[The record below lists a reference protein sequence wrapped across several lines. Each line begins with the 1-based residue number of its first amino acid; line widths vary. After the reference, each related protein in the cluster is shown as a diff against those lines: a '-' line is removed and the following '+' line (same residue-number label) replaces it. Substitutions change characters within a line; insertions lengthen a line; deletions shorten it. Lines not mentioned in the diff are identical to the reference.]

1 MKKRALSILLVLCM
15 VMMLLPTTA
24 WANEGT
30 RNNLVEEENKG
41 DGTNTRNF
49 DLDESKFE
57 YGDGTQENPFHIQTV
72 EQLNAIR
79 ENLNAHYIQTSDID
93 LSGIEWSP
101 IGQMGAAT
109 DAVGSEFSGSYDGNG
124 YKISNLTISKFDSDN
139 VCIGLFGV
147 SNGIIKNIT
156 LENCHISIDVSAGY
170 VGFGGRHN
178 TRVGSVTG
186 YSRSLID
193 NCTVS
198 GKIDVQNVLS
208 AQIGGVVGSGDI
220 CENSLSSTE
229 IFINGTEYGSSS
241 GVVQCGGIAGYIYY
255 VNNCINYGN
264 ITASADSFLQ
274 CGGISGENGKLDSC
288 TNYGNISGK
297 VLNYKSYSSFGGNCN
312 VGGIVGLTNST
323 KNNNCTNYGDISS
336 TKNDK
341 GARCYSGGVAGYL
354 GSYNQG
360 NISNCYNY
368 GKRIVADDNCAGRVV
383 GILWTDNATNLYS
396 SSKTLVNGSIP
407 TEDIGLDK
415 RNGANIE
422 ETDAPESTDSVY
434 FLSGWDAATRTVQF
448 GDNTLST
455 PITYTVAD
463 GVDVSNIDSLL
474 NKYVLVTMEQGGS
487 SLEYTITDI
496 QPVESKIGTVSATG
510 EHSLTIDG
518 TTYPVREDYML
529 GFYDGKELLYH
540 VSNGTIMDY
549 DTLEERTGTLEA
561 WDSAAGKVTIDS
573 KTYPTNYMSDLSYL
587 KNLDI
592 SSHPKV
598 EYVVPVVINS
608 LDYQP
613 VLRLMVSSY
622 ETKVGSF
629 TQYDSDTK
637 TAFIDGQGYPVDAS
651 SCDLSSDN
659 FNGKQVFF
667 LLKNGKIVHMEATVN
682 VKSSL
687 RVVLSPQKVNVTYKD
702 NKLSAN
708 EFDVRATVYHSCS
721 YNFPDHYDRSVVYTA
736 AGLRPI
742 TLSTIVWDGDRLSFS
757 NSDLSGVT
765 LNVGENQSGTVKIT
779 IDRKYTPKNKTETL
793 VGTCTVTGIPTGGT
807 NISARGT
814 VNFIVKTD
822 SAQTEKPEDSSE
834 VKELAQQAND
844 ELNRTRIPFT
854 LKRDVMK
861 NIFGLSGKSLDRFQQ
876 ELFTVIVM
884 SEIPEQTLREKIDDK
899 VLTKLFGKWKP
910 DGISATNYTLPLV
923 YEMETKDYGR
933 VTVRFDCEIQAY
945 NNPAFG
951 MFIDVYYTIISRE
964 NGNLSAKH
972 EFLGGGVN
980 YDMQAFADTVWDL
993 VEGELKSAYD
1003 LAWGNSANEV
1013 ADWLFDDTVKKI
1025 LNDKKTT
1032 FKDEVW
1038 KLCTWPTK
1046 NVVNKCPTNVYV
1058 YDESNNLCGAIEDDL
1073 VTKTNE
1079 NFGLYVEGDTK
1090 YIIELEDGYTV
1101 KYVATDNG
1109 TMDVIVMEYAGY
1121 ETPMRQIEHLNVPLT
1136 VTSYYTQSISDT
1148 VKPQVETYA
1157 LVSESQTV
1165 LPANKEKNLLQ
1176 LTPAEDD
1183 TEMQN
1188 TFTVTFDTN
1197 GGTISGSTT
1206 LTTDTD
1212 GKLVRLP
1219 SAHRSGYTFA
1229 GWFTAAYDGVQI
1241 TTNHV
1246 FTSDTTVYAHW
1257 TKNSGGSSGGS
1268 SSDGNSSGGGSS
1280 SASYSITTGNFAHG
1294 SVSVSPKSASKGT
1307 KVTITATPDTGYK
1320 LEKLAVTGNTGNELE
1335 LTNKGDGTYTF
1346 IMPAGTV
1353 KVEASFVA
1361 IEMAE
1366 APWVNPFTDVAE
1378 NAWYYNAV
1386 RFVSE
1391 NGLMG
1396 GYGNGLFG
1404 VNDNLSR
1411 AQLAQ
1416 ILYNKEGKPLV
1427 NDGNGFSDVD
1437 TGAWY
1442 ANAVTW
1448 AAANGIVSGYGNGMF
1463 GPNNPITREQ
1473 LAVMLWRYSGSPA
1486 ATNKELHFNDA
1497 EEISGYALEALRWA
1511 VENGILNGYGDGR
1524 LGPQGQATRAQVA
1537 QMLKN
1542 YLEHRQ

>member
-518 TTYPVREDYML
+518 TTYHVREDYVL
-529 GFYDGKELLYH
+529 ALYDGNEVLYH
-540 VSNGTIMDY
+540 VYNGTIMGCDV
-549 DTLEERTGTLEA
+549 LEEKTGTIEVWNGATGNITIDGTVYSTNYLSDLSFVSNIENYLNKQYYFITVKTGNYTLLYKISERYYPGGKLEDFNADIYHATWLSKHGNAADMLEDKTPSEILIDVVSDGHGDLAMDMWRSLNLVFETLDDVDNLREFAVEPRDLYSALILEALEASASCDVVASEYEEALGIFKRCISDFSAFVKMDTGIDLNNSDEFQDIVSRMPGVDVDAYTEKFIQDWYKTNYPNIADISKSLGYISKGLKVVGTLEDFTEYCA
-561 WDSAAGKVTIDS
+561 QCITLMRVSDSMKYVLELACLKSAEIYGPTDNMTQAFNDCLQMITRSSDELFDQIEKKAVSVVGWAGYKYLVSEVLWKEVSKQIQIACPEIAILKLIYKAENTICNKLFKTEDAAEKYLKMDGIVNIESIINTVYRDLEFAFDRTPTLEGAKRYLSAMEHSFRLRNVDCKTSNEYVENIQSSLVGSIKELLGAADYESLKQCINSIQSEYATHYTLAETGWVPYLEEDYPGSGLYELYSALYETILDSGADVKLIKQITAACPVNVYIYDQQDNIVASIVESRVSCSVNDVMIALLGEEKIIRFYNGADYHIEYVGYDIGEMDVTITEFDENEKTTRTVNYYDLKLTEG
-573 KTYPTNYMSDLSYL
+573 KTYAVDANNETLKPYDL
-587 KNLDI
+587 LDK
-592 SSHPKV
+592 SN
-598 EYVVPVVINS
+598 NS
-608 LDYQP
+608 TVQHD
-613 VLRLMVSSY
+613 
-622 ETKVGSF
+622 
-629 TQYDSDTK
+629 YDSMDTNNSH
-637 TAFIDGQGYPVDAS
+637 T
-651 SCDLSSDN
+651 
-659 FNGKQVFF
+659 
-667 LLKNGKIVHMEATVN
+667 LKI
-682 VKSSL
+682 
-687 RVVLSPQKVNVTYKD
+687 
-702 NKLSAN
+702 
-708 EFDVRATVYHSCS
+708 
-721 YNFPDHYDRSVVYTA
+721 
-736 AGLRPI
+736 I
-742 TLSTIVWDGDRLSFS
+742 
-757 NSDLSGVT
+757 
-765 LNVGENQSGTVKIT
+765 SGT
-779 IDRKYTPKNKTETL
+779 L
-793 VGTCTVTGIPTGGT
+793 QQGG
-807 NISARGT
+807 
-814 VNFIVKTD
+814 
-822 SAQTEKPEDSSE
+822 
-834 VKELAQQAND
+834 
-844 ELNRTRIPFT
+844 
-854 LKRDVMK
+854 
-861 NIFGLSGKSLDRFQQ
+861 
-876 ELFTVIVM
+876 ELFTETIA
-884 SEIPEQTLREKIDDK
+884 SKGETLQID
-899 VLTKLFGKWKP
+899 
-910 DGISATNYTLPLV
+910 
-923 YEMETKDYGR
+923 
-933 VTVRFDCEIQAY
+933 AY
-945 NNPAFG
+945 
-951 MFIDVYYTIISRE
+951 
-964 NGNLSAKH
+964 
-972 EFLGGGVN
+972 
-980 YDMQAFADTVWDL
+980 
-993 VEGELKSAYD
+993 
-1003 LAWGNSANEV
+1003 
-1013 ADWLFDDTVKKI
+1013 
-1025 LNDKKTT
+1025 
-1032 FKDEVW
+1032 
-1038 KLCTWPTK
+1038 
-1046 NVVNKCPTNVYV
+1046 
-1058 YDESNNLCGAIEDDL
+1058 
-1073 VTKTNE
+1073 
-1079 NFGLYVEGDTK
+1079 
-1090 YIIELEDGYTV
+1090 
-1101 KYVATDNG
+1101 
-1109 TMDVIVMEYAGY
+1109 
-1121 ETPMRQIEHLNVPLT
+1121 
-1136 VTSYYTQSISDT
+1136 
-1148 VKPQVETYA
+1148 
-1157 LVSESQTV
+1157 VSESD
-1165 LPANKEKNLLQ
+1165 E
-1176 LTPAEDD
+1176 
-1183 TEMQN
+1183 
-1188 TFTVTFDTN
+1188 F
-1197 GGTISGSTT
+1197 
-1206 LTTDTD
+1206 
-1212 GKLVRLP
+1212 VRWE
-1219 SAHRSGYTFA
+1219 A
-1229 GWFTAAYDGVQI
+1229 
-1241 TTNHV
+1241 
-1246 FTSDTTVYAHW
+1246 
-1257 TKNSGGSSGGS
+1257 SSG
-1268 SSDGNSSGGGSS
+1268 
-1280 SASYSITTGNFAHG
+1280 
-1294 SVSVSPKSASKGT
+1294 P
-1307 KVTITATPDTGYK
+1307 
-1320 LEKLAVTGNTGNELE
+1320 
-1335 LTNKGDGTYTF
+1335 
-1346 IMPAGTV
+1346 
-1353 KVEASFVA
+1353 
-1361 IEMAE
+1361 
-1366 APWVNPFTDVAE
+1366 
-1378 NAWYYNAV
+1378 
-1386 RFVSE
+1386 
-1391 NGLMG
+1391 
-1396 GYGNGLFG
+1396 
-1404 VNDNLSR
+1404 
-1411 AQLAQ
+1411 
-1416 ILYNKEGKPLV
+1416 
-1427 NDGNGFSDVD
+1427 
-1437 TGAWY
+1437 
-1442 ANAVTW
+1442 
-1448 AAANGIVSGYGNGMF
+1448 
-1463 GPNNPITREQ
+1463 
-1473 LAVMLWRYSGSPA
+1473 
-1486 ATNKELHFNDA
+1486 
-1497 EEISGYALEALRWA
+1497 
-1511 VENGILNGYGDGR
+1511 
-1524 LGPQGQATRAQVA
+1524 
-1537 QMLKN
+1537 
-1542 YLEHRQ
+1542 